1 MPMVQLQI
9 PSTALISRSLLSMS
23 FLPSLH
29 STAGRRHRHR
39 HNRSWRCSTFTR
51 RSIPGQSHGSRLW
64 IVAESDYSIAHS
76 YKPMHGD
83 PHRRLLLCPS
93 LNWPLYRNFTHHS
106 RQSEVLATVLRL
118 SLTFALGC
126 SRTNRLWRL
135 RCLYT
140 MTTKKLERVCT
151 SDARCSVSLH

>member
-1 MPMVQLQI
+1 VESHVHPTLD
-9 PSTALISRSLLSMS
+9 TRSE
-23 FLPSLH
+23 
-29 STAGRRHRHR
+29 
-39 HNRSWRCSTFTR
+39 SWVTVE
-51 RSIPGQSHGSRLW
+51 SRLW

-76 YKPMHGD
+76 YKPMHSY

-93 LNWPLYRNFTHHS
+93 LIRLLYRNFTYHF

-126 SRTNRLWRL
+126 SRRNRLWRL
-135 RCLYT
+135 RCPYT

-151 SDARCSVSLH
+151 ADAPLFGFSPLDTRLIMIVSIWFVIDME